1 MSVGVS
7 LFIVLQCYKR
17 THKSQDFGIN
27 TLPPPSLS
35 PPLSLLFFFSL
46 HLGTGPLKAAEEVA
60 YGELQEATANCSER
74 GGLPKALRTDKNE
87 N

>member
-1 MSVGVS
+1 MNG
-7 LFIVLQCYKR
+7 LTNLQTLVL
-17 THKSQDFGIN
+17 
-27 TLPPPSLS
+27 
-35 PPLSLLFFFSL
+35 LLFSSALSISSSFSTL
-46 HLGTGPLKAAEEVA
+46 LLSFHVGTGLLKTAEEVA